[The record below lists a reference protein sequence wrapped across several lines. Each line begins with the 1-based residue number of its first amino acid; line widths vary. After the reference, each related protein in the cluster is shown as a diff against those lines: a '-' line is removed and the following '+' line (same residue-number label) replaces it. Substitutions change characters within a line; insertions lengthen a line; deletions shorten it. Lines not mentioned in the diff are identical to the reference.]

1 MKISDYTSEI
11 NSRQSIILVQN
22 KMNHIIPIFPLALVV
37 FPNSKYPLHIFEER
51 YKTLINKCLAN
62 NSGFGI
68 VSKIGDTISEVGVY
82 VEVSDVIK
90 IYESGELDIVVAGK
104 WRFKRIDLEMH
115 PDGYYLS
122 DVNKI
127 KDQDADGD
135 LNYNLFFALKQ
146 RVQEMLK
153 LVNFNVNQVFWDTLE
168 KTNLKSFKLAEK
180 AGLSILQ
187 QQELL
192 TIQSENKRLSY
203 LLDHF
208 EKLEAKLEEN
218 KMMKEIILGD
228 GYLN

>member
-1 MKISDYTSEI
+1 MQIS
-11 NSRQSIILVQN
+11 
-22 KMNHIIPIFPLALVV
+22 IFPLALVV

-51 YKTLINKCLAN
+51 YKILINKCIAN
-62 NSGFGI
+62 SIGFGI

-82 VEVSDVIK
+82 VEIAEVIK
-90 IYESGELDIVVAGK
+90 IYESGELDVVVAGR
-104 WRFKRIDLEMH
+104 WRFKRMDLEMH

-122 DVNKI
+122 NVIRI
-127 KDQDADGD
+127 KDNDSEGD
-135 LNYNLFFALKQ
+135 LNFNLFFTLKQ

-153 LVNFNVNQVFWDTLE
+153 LVNFNVNEGFWDNLE
-168 KTNLKSFKLAEK
+168 KTPLKSFKLAEK

-192 TIQSENKRLSY
+192 NFRSENKRLSY

-208 EKLEAKLEEN
+208 EKLEQKLEEN
-218 KMMKEIILGD
+218 KMTREIILGD

>member
-1 MKISDYTSEI
+1 M
-11 NSRQSIILVQN
+11 Q
-22 KMNHIIPIFPLALVV
+22 IPIFPLALVV

-51 YKTLINKCLAN
+51 YKTLINKCIA
-62 NSGFGI
+62 SSIGFGI

-82 VEVSDVIK
+82 VEVADVIK
-90 IYESGELDIVVAGK
+90 IYESGELDIVVSGK
-104 WRFKRIDLEMH
+104 WRFKRMDLEMH
-115 PDGYYLS
+115 RDGYFLS
-122 DVNKI
+122 EVNKI
-127 KDQDADGD
+127 KDHESDTDF
-135 LNYNLFFALKQ
+135 NYNLYFALKQ

-153 LVNFNVNQVFWDTLE
+153 LVNFNVNQGFWDILE

-192 TIQSENKRLSY
+192 NFRSENKRLSY

-208 EKLEAKLEEN
+208 EKLEQKLEEN
-218 KMMKEIILGD
+218 KQTREIILGD

>member
-1 MKISDYTSEI
+1 
-11 NSRQSIILVQN
+11 
-22 KMNHIIPIFPLALVV
+22 MNQIIPLFPLALVV

-62 NSGFGI
+62 STGFGI

-82 VEVSDVIK
+82 VEVDNVIK

-104 WRFKRIDLEMH
+104 WRFKRLDLEMH
-115 PDGYYLS
+115 RDGYYMS
-122 DVNKI
+122 EVNKI
-127 KDQDADGD
+127 KDQDADSE
-135 LNYNLFFALKQ
+135 LNYNLFFVLKQ

-153 LVNFNVNQVFWDTLE
+153 LVNFNVNQGFWDTLE
-168 KTNLKSFKLAEK
+168 KTNLKSFKIAEK

-208 EKLEAKLEEN
+208 EKLETKLEEN
-218 KMMKEIILGD
+218 KMMREIILGD

>member
-1 MKISDYTSEI
+1 MQIS
-11 NSRQSIILVQN
+11 
-22 KMNHIIPIFPLALVV
+22 IFPLALVI

-51 YKTLINKCLAN
+51 YKILINKCLAN
-62 NSGFGI
+62 SIGFGI

-82 VEVSDVIK
+82 VEVDNVIK

-104 WRFKRIDLEMH
+104 WRFKRLDLEMH

-127 KDQDADGD
+127 KDQDADSD
-135 LNYNLFFALKQ
+135 FNYNLFFALKQ

-153 LVNFNVNQVFWDTLE
+153 LVTFNVNQGFWDNLE
-168 KTNLKSFKLAEK
+168 KTNLKSFKIAEK
-180 AGLSILQ
+180 SGLSILQ

-192 TIQSENKRLSY
+192 TIRSENKRLSY

-208 EKLEAKLEEN
+208 EKMEAKLEEN
-218 KMMKEIILGD
+218 KMMREIILGD

>member
-1 MKISDYTSEI
+1 M
-11 NSRQSIILVQN
+11 Q
-22 KMNHIIPIFPLALVV
+22 IPLFPLAIVI
-37 FPNSKYPLHIFEER
+37 FPSSKYPLHIFEER

-62 NSGFGI
+62 NTGFGI

-82 VEVSDVIK
+82 VEISDVTK
-90 IYESGELDIVVAGK
+90 IYESGELDIIVTGK
-104 WRFKRIDLEMH
+104 WRFKRMDLEMH

-122 DVNKI
+122 DVNRI
-127 KDQDADGD
+127 KDQEADGD
-135 LNYNLFFALKQ
+135 LNYNLFFTLKQ

-153 LVNFNVNQVFWDTLE
+153 LVNFNVNQGFWEALE
-168 KTNLKSFKLAEK
+168 KTNLKSFKIAEK
-180 AGLSILQ
+180 SGLSILQ

-192 TIQSENKRLSY
+192 TIRSENKRLSY

-218 KMMKEIILGD
+218 KMMRELILGD

>member
-1 MKISDYTSEI
+1 M
-11 NSRQSIILVQN
+11 Q
-22 KMNHIIPIFPLALVV
+22 IPIFPLALVV

-51 YKTLINKCLAN
+51 YKTLINKCIAN
-62 NSGFGI
+62 SIGFGI

-90 IYESGELDIVVAGK
+90 IYESGELDVVVAGK

-115 PDGYYLS
+115 PDGYFLS
-122 DVNKI
+122 DVKII
-127 KDQDADGD
+127 KDQESDTDF
-135 LNYNLFFALKQ
+135 NYNLYFALKQ

-153 LVNFNVNQVFWDTLE
+153 LVNFNVNQGFWENLE
-168 KTNLKSFKLAEK
+168 KTTLKSFKLAEK

-192 TIQSENKRLSY
+192 NFRSENKRLSY

-208 EKLEAKLEEN
+208 EKLEQKLEEN
-218 KMMKEIILGD
+218 KMTREIILGD

>member
-1 MKISDYTSEI
+1 M
-11 NSRQSIILVQN
+11 Q
-22 KMNHIIPIFPLALVV
+22 IPIFPLALVI

-51 YKTLINKCLAN
+51 YKILLNKCLAN

-68 VSKIGDTISEVGVY
+68 VSRIGDTISEVGVY
-82 VEVSDVIK
+82 VEVGDVTK

-115 PDGYYLS
+115 PDGYYLCE
-122 DVNKI
+122 VNKI
-127 KDQDADGD
+127 SDQEADADM
-135 LNYNLFFALKQ
+135 NYNLFFALKQ

-153 LVNFNVNQVFWDTLE
+153 LVNFNVGQGFWEALE
-168 KTNLKSFKLAEK
+168 KTKLKSFKIAEK

-192 TIQSENKRLSY
+192 TIASENKRLSY
-203 LLDHF
+203 LLEHF
-208 EKLEAKLEEN
+208 DKLEEKLQEN
-218 KMMKEIILGD
+218 KMMRELILGD

>member
-1 MKISDYTSEI
+1 M
-11 NSRQSIILVQN
+11 Q
-22 KMNHIIPIFPLALVV
+22 IPIFPLALVI

-51 YKTLINKCLAN
+51 YKILINKCLAN

-68 VSKIGDTISEVGVY
+68 VSRIGDTISEVGVY
-82 VEVSDVIK
+82 VEVADVTK

-104 WRFKRIDLEMH
+104 WRFKRFDLEMH

-122 DVNKI
+122 DINKI
-127 KDQDADGD
+127 SDQEADADM
-135 LNYNLFFALKQ
+135 NYNLFFALKH

-153 LVNFNVNQVFWDTLE
+153 LVNFNVSLGFWQALE
-168 KTNLKSFKLAEK
+168 KTKLKSFKIAEK

-192 TIQSENKRLSY
+192 TIASENKRLSY
-203 LLDHF
+203 LLEHF
-208 EKLEAKLEEN
+208 DKLEEKLQEN
-218 KMMKEIILGD
+218 KSVRELILGD

>member
-1 MKISDYTSEI
+1 M
-11 NSRQSIILVQN
+11 Q
-22 KMNHIIPIFPLALVV
+22 IPIFPLALVV

-51 YKTLINKCLAN
+51 YKILINKCLGN
-62 NSGFGI
+62 TTGFGI
-68 VSKIGDTISEVGVY
+68 VSKIGDTLSEVGVY
-82 VEVSDVIK
+82 VEITKVNK
-90 IYESGELDIVVAGK
+90 IYESGELDIVVEGK
-104 WRFKRIDLEMH
+104 WRFKRMDLEMH

-122 DVNKI
+122 DVSRI
-127 KDQDADGD
+127 KDNDSEGD
-135 LNYNLFFALKQ
+135 LNFNLFFTLKQ

-153 LVNFNVNQVFWDTLE
+153 LVNFNVNRGFWDNLE
-168 KTNLKSFKLAEK
+168 KTNLKSFKIAEK
-180 AGLSILQ
+180 SGLSILQ

-218 KMMKEIILGD
+218 KMMREIILGD

>member
-1 MKISDYTSEI
+1 M
-11 NSRQSIILVQN
+11 L
-22 KMNHIIPIFPLALVV
+22 PIKLFTAMQIALFPLALVV
-37 FPNSKYPLHIFEER
+37 FPNSKYPLHIFEEK

-62 NSGFGI
+62 NIGFGI

-82 VEVSDVIK
+82 VEISDVTK
-90 IYESGELDIVVAGK
+90 IYESGELDIIVTGK
-104 WRFKRIDLEMH
+104 WRFKRMDLEMH

-122 DVNKI
+122 DVNRI
-127 KDQDADGD
+127 KDQEADGD
-135 LNYNLFFALKQ
+135 LNYNLFFTLKQ

-153 LVNFNVNQVFWDTLE
+153 LVSFNVNQGFWEALE
-168 KTNLKSFKLAEK
+168 KTNLKSFKIAEK
-180 AGLSILQ
+180 SGLSILQ

-192 TIQSENKRLSY
+192 TIRSENKRLSY

-218 KMMKEIILGD
+218 KMMREIILGD

>member
-1 MKISDYTSEI
+1 M
-11 NSRQSIILVQN
+11 Q
-22 KMNHIIPIFPLALVV
+22 IPIFPLALVV

-51 YKTLINKCLAN
+51 YKILINQCLAN
-62 NSGFGI
+62 KSGFGI
-68 VSKIGDTISEVGVY
+68 VSRIGDTISEVGVY
-82 VEVSDVIK
+82 VEVADVTK

-104 WRFKRIDLEMH
+104 WRFKRIDLDMH
-115 PDGYYLS
+115 LDGYYLS

-127 KDQDADGD
+127 SDQESDSD

-146 RVQEMLK
+146 RVKEMLK
-153 LVNFNVNQVFWDTLE
+153 LVNFNVNQGFWENLE

-192 TIQSENKRLSY
+192 TLQSENKRISY
-203 LLDHF
+203 LLEHF
-208 EKLEAKLEEN
+208 ERLEEKLEEN
-218 KMMKEIILGD
+218 KMMRAIILGD

>member
-1 MKISDYTSEI
+1 M
-11 NSRQSIILVQN
+11 Q
-22 KMNHIIPIFPLALVV
+22 IPIFPLALVV

-51 YKTLINKCLAN
+51 YKILINKCIAN
-62 NSGFGI
+62 SIGFGI

-82 VEVSDVIK
+82 VEIAEIIK
-90 IYESGELDIVVAGK
+90 IYESGELDVVVAGR

-115 PDGYYLS
+115 TDGYYLS
-122 DVNKI
+122 NVSRI
-127 KDQDADGD
+127 KDNDSEGD
-135 LNYNLFFALKQ
+135 LNFNLFFTLKQ

-153 LVNFNVNQVFWDTLE
+153 LVNFNVNEGFWDNLE
-168 KTNLKSFKLAEK
+168 KTPLKSFKLAEK

-192 TIQSENKRLSY
+192 NFRSENKRLSY

-208 EKLEAKLEEN
+208 EKLEQKLEEN
-218 KMMKEIILGD
+218 KMTREIILGD

>member
-1 MKISDYTSEI
+1 M
-11 NSRQSIILVQN
+11 Q
-22 KMNHIIPIFPLALVV
+22 IPIFPLALVV

-51 YKTLINKCLAN
+51 YEILINKCLA
-62 NSGFGI
+62 SSIGFGI
-68 VSKIGDTISEVGVY
+68 VSKIGDTLSEVGVY
-82 VEVSDVIK
+82 VEITKVNK
-90 IYESGELDIVVAGK
+90 IYESGELDIVVEGK
-104 WRFKRIDLEMH
+104 WRFKRMDLEMH

-122 DVNKI
+122 DVSRI
-127 KDQDADGD
+127 KDNDSEGD
-135 LNYNLFFALKQ
+135 LNFNLFFTLKQ

-153 LVNFNVNQVFWDTLE
+153 LVNFNVNQGFWDNLE
-168 KTNLKSFKLAEK
+168 KTNLKSFKIAEK
-180 AGLSILQ
+180 SGLSILQ

-218 KMMKEIILGD
+218 KMMREIILGD

>member
-1 MKISDYTSEI
+1 M
-11 NSRQSIILVQN
+11 Q
-22 KMNHIIPIFPLALVV
+22 IPIFPLTLVV

-51 YKTLINKCLAN
+51 YKILINKCLAN
-62 NSGFGI
+62 SIGFGI

-82 VEVSDVIK
+82 VEIANVIK
-90 IYESGELDIVVAGK
+90 IYESGELDIAVAGR
-104 WRFKRIDLEMH
+104 WRFKRMDLEMH

-127 KDQDADGD
+127 KDHDTESDYD
-135 LNYNLFFALKQ
+135 YNLFFALKQ

-153 LVNFNVNQVFWDTLE
+153 LVTFNVSQGFWDNLE
-168 KTNLKSFKLAEK
+168 QTKLKSFKIAEK
-180 AGLSILQ
+180 SGLSILQ

-192 TIQSENKRLSY
+192 NFRSENKRLSY

-208 EKLEAKLEEN
+208 EKLEQKLEAD
-218 KMMKEIILGD
+218 KMNREIILGD